1 MKLKLLLAVA
11 FGGVMPLLAA
21 DLPARPHITGLAH
34 VALYVHDLEKS
45 RAFYRDLLGY
55 EEPFS
60 LTNNN
65 GSIALT
71 FIKINDRQYLELF
84 PEKESSTDRLNHISV
99 ETDDAEAM
107 RTYLASR
114 GVKVPDKVDRG
125 RIGNLNFNIIDPD
138 GHQVEIVQYAP
149 ESWTLREHGRFLP
162 DSRISA
168 RMKHAGIIVTNLD
181 AAIKFYHDVLG
192 FQETWRGARSTN
204 LLNWV
209 TLKVPEGDD
218 YIEFMLYA
226 QIPAA
231 DKRGTAHHLSLEVPD
246 IEKAKIELEARTVFK
261 NYGRSLQI
269 QTGINRKRQMNL
281 FDPDGTRV
289 ELMEPKPVDGMP
301 ALSSTAPPP

>member
-1 MKLKLLLAVA
+1 MKFQLPLAFA
-11 FGGVMPLLAA
+11 LGGFLPMFAA
-21 DLPARPHITGLAH
+21 ELPSRPHITGLAH
-34 VALYVHDLEKS
+34 VALYIHDLEKS
-45 RAFYRDLLGY
+45 RAFYRDFLGY
-55 EEPFS
+55 AEPFS
-60 LTNNN
+60 LTNSE
-65 GSIALT
+65 GGVHLT

-84 PEKESSTDRLNHISV
+84 PEKESGTDRLNHLSV

-107 RTYLASR
+107 RAYLVSR
-114 GVKVPDKVDRG
+114 GVKVPDKVGRG

-149 ESWTLREHGRFLP
+149 ESWTLRERGKFLP

-209 TLKVPEGDD
+209 NLKVPEGDD

-226 QIPAA
+226 QLPAA
-231 DKRGTAHHLSLEVPD
+231 DKRGGAHHISLEVPD
-246 IEKAKIELEARTVFK
+246 VEKAKAELEIRPARK
-261 NYGRSLQI
+261 DYNHPLQI
-269 QTGINRKRQMNL
+269 QTGVNRKRQMNL
-281 FDPDGTRV
+281 YDADGTRV
-289 ELMEPKPVDGMP
+289 ELMEPQTVDGIP
-301 ALSSTAPPP
+301 APPSAAPPP